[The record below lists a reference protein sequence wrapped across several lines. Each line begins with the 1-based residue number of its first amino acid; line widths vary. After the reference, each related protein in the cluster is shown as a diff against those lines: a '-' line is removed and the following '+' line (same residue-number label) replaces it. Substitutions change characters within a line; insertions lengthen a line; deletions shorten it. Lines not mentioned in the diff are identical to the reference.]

1 MDVSRDATCSS
12 LADLRDVPIEDI
24 AAALPPELVSL
35 VQRIMPQA
43 ADLQRPPVS
52 AFNSSI

>member
-1 MDVSRDATCSS
+1 VDVSRDATCSS